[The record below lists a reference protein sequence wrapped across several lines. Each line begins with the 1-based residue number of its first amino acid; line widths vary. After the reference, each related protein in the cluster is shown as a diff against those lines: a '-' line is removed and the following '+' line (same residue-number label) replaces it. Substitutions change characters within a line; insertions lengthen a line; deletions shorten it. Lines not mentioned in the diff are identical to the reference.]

1 MLDLDRLTVRGFTSI
16 RALEDFRLGA
26 LNVLIGPNG
35 GGKSNF
41 IALFAMAAALA
52 RGRLQAFTAQHDGAD
67 ALLFGGRKRTGTLAV
82 ELAFRGCAYRFSLAP
97 AGNRLVFA
105 REEVQG
111 PEDGGRT
118 VSFGG
123 GHRES
128 ELGAAGEGDDRAA
141 PPCPRETMAAWRAY
155 RFAHIGAAAALGFAH
170 SARDNL
176 RLQTD
181 GGNLASFL
189 RLLRRRH
196 PHEYREIVEVVRLA
210 VPFFG
215 DFVYREEAGEWV
227 ELEWLHADDPDTVLT
242 PRQLSDGALRFA
254 CLATLLL
261 QPARFQ
267 PNPILID
274 EPELGLHPHAI
285 GLLAELLRHAS
296 DTRKVVVSTQS
307 ADLVNELEPE
317 DVVVVNRE
325 RGESIFERLDS
336 ERLGE
341 WLEDY
346 TLGDLWRA
354 YVVGG
359 GPGR

>member
-35 GGKSNF
+35 AGKTNF

-97 AGNRLVFA
+97 AGSGFVFEN
-105 REEVQG
+105 EEVRG
-111 PEDGGRT
+111 PEDGGGF
-118 VSFGG
+118 VAFGG
-123 GHRES
+123 GHGESKLDATEAVPPNLRE
-128 ELGAAGEGDDRAA
+128 AI
-141 PPCPRETMAAWRAY
+141 AAWRAY
-155 RFAHIGAAAALGFAH
+155 EFADTGAAAAPRRAH
-170 SARDNL
+170 PARDNL
-176 RLQTD
+176 RLHTD
-181 GGNLASFL
+181 GGNLAAFL

-196 PHEYREIVEVVRLA
+196 PHEYRRIVEAVRLA
-210 VPFFG
+210 APFFG
-215 DFVYREEAGEWV
+215 DFVDREETGERV
-227 ELEWLHADDPDTVLT
+227 ELEWLHADDPDTVLA
-242 PRQLSDGALRFA
+242 PGQLSSGTLRFA

-267 PNPILID
+267 PNPVLID

-307 ADLVNELEPE
+307 ADLVSKLEPE

-325 RGESIFERLDS
+325 RGESVFERLDS

-346 TLGDLWRA
+346 TLGDLWRS

>member
-35 GGKSNF
+35 GGKTNF

-52 RGRLQAFTAQHDGAD
+52 RGRLQVFTAQHDGAD
-67 ALLFGGRKRTGTLAV
+67 ALLFGGRKRTGTLTV
-82 ELAFRGCAYRFSLAP
+82 ELAFRGCTYRFSLAP
-97 AGNRLVFA
+97 AGSRLVFA

-118 VSFGG
+118 VAFGG

-128 ELGAAGEGDDRAA
+128 ELGAAGEGGDRAA
-141 PPCPRETMAAWRAY
+141 APCPRETMAAWRAY
-155 RFAHIGAAAALGFAH
+155 RFADTGAAAALRFAH
-170 SARDNL
+170 PARDNL
-176 RLQTD
+176 RLHTD

-210 VPFFG
+210 APFFG
-215 DFVYREEAGEWV
+215 DFVDREEAGEWV

-242 PRQLSDGALRFA
+242 PRQLSDGTLRFA

-296 DTRKVVVSTQS
+296 DTRKVIVSTQS

-346 TLGDLWRA
+346 TLGDLWRS
-354 YVVGG
+354 YMVGG

>member
-16 RALEDFRLGA
+16 RALEDFQLGA

-35 GGKSNF
+35 GGKTNF
-41 IALFAMAAALA
+41 IDLFGMTAALA
-52 RGRLQAFTAQHDGAD
+52 GGRLQTFIAQRDGPD

-82 ELAFRGCAYRFSLAP
+82 ELTFRGCAYRFSLAP
-97 AGNRLVFA
+97 AGNGFVFES
-105 REEVQG
+105 EEVRIS
-111 PEDGGRT
+111 EDGGSI
-118 VSFGG
+118 VALGG
-123 GHRES
+123 GHGES
-128 ELGAAGEGDDRAA
+128 KLGAAEAA
-141 PPCPRETMAAWRAY
+141 LPNLREAIAAWRAY
-155 RFAHIGAAAALGFAH
+155 GFADTGAAAAPRQAH
-170 SARDNL
+170 PARDNL

-189 RLLRRRH
+189 RLLRERH
-196 PHEYREIVEVVRLA
+196 PHEYRRIVEALRLA
-210 VPFFG
+210 APFFG

-242 PRQLSDGALRFA
+242 PRQLSDGVLRFA

-285 GLLAELLRHAS
+285 ALLAELLRHAS

-307 ADLVNELEPE
+307 ADLVSELKPE
-317 DVVVVNRE
+317 EVVVVNRE
-325 RGESIFERLDS
+325 RGESVFERLDS

-346 TLGDLWRA
+346 TLGDLWRS